1 MTRDLPRFGIIL
13 RLVVFAALV
22 AFLAAPDRF
31 AGLLAPLTSNGAPSI
46 YTQSSLIDLT
56 LSHLFTVALSTFAA
70 AVVAVGLAIFVTRP
84 AGMEFLA
91 LSRAIVNIGQ
101 TFPPVAVLA
110 LSVPVMGFG
119 EAPTRMALFL
129 YGLLPIFENTL
140 VGLSTLPPAVVETAS
155 AMGMTDRQRLLKVEL
170 PLAIPLI
177 IEGIRLSA
185 VIGLATATI
194 GSTVAAKGLGEVIVA
209 GLLSNNLAFIVQGGV
224 ITGILAVL
232 ISDIFT
238 AVARRATKRR
248 GAPSRTQRDEPDGH
262 QASGA

>member
-1 MTRDLPRFGIIL
+1 MIRLGNLL
-13 RLVVFAALV
+13 RLVVFLALI
-22 AFLAAPDRF
+22 AFLLAPDRF
-31 AGLLAPLTSNGAPSI
+31 AGLLAPLTNNGAPPI
-46 YTQSSLIDLT
+46 YNQGSLIDLT
-56 LSHLFTVALSTFAA
+56 LSHLTTVAVSTLAA

-91 LSRAIVNIGQ
+91 LSRAVVNIGQ

-110 LSVPVMGFG
+110 LSVPAMGFG

-140 VGLSTLPPAVVETAS
+140 VGLSTLPPTVIEAAS
-155 AMGMTDRQRLLKVEL
+155 AMGMTNRQRLLKVEL
-170 PLAIPLI
+170 PLAMPLI

-224 ITGILAVL
+224 ITGVLAVL
-232 ISDIFT
+232 ISDSFQ
-238 AVARRATKRR
+238 AVARHAAKRR
-248 GAPSRTQRDEPDGH
+248 GARPQTET
-262 QASGA
+262 

>member
-1 MTRDLPRFGIIL
+1 MNRDLFRLGNIL
-13 RLVVFAALV
+13 RLIV
-22 AFLAAPDRF
+22 FLALITFLLAPDRF
-31 AGLLAPLTSNGAPSI
+31 AGLLAPLTENGAPPI
-46 YTQSSLIDLT
+46 YNQGSLIDLT
-56 LSHLFTVALSTFAA
+56 LSHLFTVGVSTLAA

-91 LSRAIVNIGQ
+91 LSRAVVNIGQ

-110 LSVPVMGFG
+110 LSVPAMGFG

-140 VGLSTLPPAVVETAS
+140 VGLSTLPPAVVEAAS
-155 AMGMTDRQRLLKVEL
+155 AMGMTNRQRLLKVEL
-170 PLAIPLI
+170 PLAMPLI

-232 ISDIFT
+232 ISDSFQ
-238 AVARRATKRR
+238 AVARNAAKRR
-248 GAPSRTQRDEPDGH
+248 GARPQMET
-262 QASGA
+262 

>member
-1 MTRDLPRFGIIL
+1 MKSVGLIL
-13 RLVVFAALV
+13 RLVVLGALL
-22 AFLAAPDRF
+22 AFLIAPDRF
-31 AGLLAPLTSNGAPSI
+31 AGLLSPLTGNGAPAI
-46 YTQSSLIDLT
+46 YVQSSLIDLT
-56 LSHLFTVALSTFAA
+56 LAHLLTVALSTMAA

-84 AGMEFLA
+84 AGVEFLA

-140 VGLSTLPPAVVETAS
+140 IGLSTLPPAVVEAAS
-155 AMGMTDRQRLLKVEL
+155 AMGMTNRQRLMKIEL
-170 PLAIPLI
+170 PLAMPLI
-177 IEGIRLSA
+177 LEGIRLSA

-209 GLLSNNLAFIVQGGV
+209 GLLSNNLAFVVQGGV
-224 ITGILAVL
+224 ITGILAIL
-232 ISDIFT
+232 ISDGFQ
-238 AVARRATKRR
+238 AVARHAAKRG
-248 GAPSRTQRDEPDGH
+248 GASPGMRPAEPDEP

>member
-1 MTRDLPRFGIIL
+1 MKRDMIRTGTIL
-13 RLVVFAALV
+13 RLLVFAALL
-22 AFLAAPDRF
+22 AFLLAPDRF
-31 AGLLAPLTSNGAPSI
+31 AGLLAPLTNNGAPAI
-46 YTQSSLIDLT
+46 YNQGTLLDLT
-56 LSHLFTVALSTFAA
+56 LSHLVTVGLSTVAAA
-70 AVVAVGLAIFVTRP
+70 IVAIGLAIFVTRP
-84 AGMEFLA
+84 AGAEFLA

-110 LSVPVMGFG
+110 LSVPIMGFG
-119 EAPTRMALFL
+119 EGPTRMALFL

-155 AMGMTDRQRLLKVEL
+155 AMGMTGRQRLLKVEL
-170 PLAIPLI
+170 PLAMPLI

-224 ITGILAVL
+224 ITGVLAVL
-232 ISDIFT
+232 ISDGFE
-238 AVARRATKRR
+238 AVAHRMAKRR
-248 GAPSRTQRDEPDGH
+248 GATRQADPDG
-262 QASGA
+262 QQSGA

>member
-1 MTRDLPRFGIIL
+1 MTRVGTLL
-13 RLVVFAALV
+13 RLVVFAALL
-22 AFLAAPDRF
+22 AFLVAPDRF
-31 AGLLAPLTSNGAPSI
+31 AGLLVPLTSNGAPAI
-46 YTQSSLIDLT
+46 YNQGSLIDLT
-56 LSHLFTVALSTFAA
+56 LSHLATVALSTLAA
-70 AVVAVGLAIFVTRP
+70 ALVAVSLGIFVTRP
-84 AGMEFLA
+84 AGAEFLA
-91 LSRAIVNIGQ
+91 LSRAVVNIGQ

-110 LSVPVMGFG
+110 LSVPAMGFG
-119 EAPTRMALFL
+119 EGPTRLALFL

-155 AMGMTDRQRLLKVEL
+155 AMGMTGRQRLLKVEL
-170 PLAIPLI
+170 PLAMPLI

-232 ISDIFT
+232 ISDGFQ
-238 AVARRATKRR
+238 AVARRASRRR
-248 GAPSRTQRDEPDGH
+248 GAAPKAQPAEGI
-262 QASGA
+262 A